1 MSQIS
6 VFELDSQSSV
16 IKQSFL
22 TGLKL
27 ENGDY
32 YTYSSAIGDYNPNDP
47 ETNEVPGGS
56 QVLLKGENYKGA
68 STSNSFILTYA
79 NRCDAIPFSTDDSIG
94 WNNIVGVDPPPYQLC
109 PLCPPPA
116 TDALTSAPT
125 IAPITGELFL
135 MLQFSSL
142 FTCTNSSAF

>member
-32 YTYSSAIGDYNPNDP
+32 YTCSSMIGDYDPNDP
-47 ETNEVPGGS
+47 ETNEIPGGL
-56 QVLLKGENYKGA
+56 QVLLKGEN
-68 STSNSFILTYA
+68 SH
-79 NRCDAIPFSTDDSIG
+79 P
-94 WNNIVGVDPPPYQLC
+94 IVL
-109 PLCPPPA
+109 
-116 TDALTSAPT
+116 S
-125 IAPITGELFL
+125 
-135 MLQFSSL
+135 
-142 FTCTNSSAF
+142 

>member
-32 YTYSSAIGDYNPNDP
+32 YTCSSMIGDYDPN
-47 ETNEVPGGS
+47 EIPGGL
-56 QVLLKGENYKGA
+56 QVLLKGEN
-68 STSNSFILTYA
+68 SH
-79 NRCDAIPFSTDDSIG
+79 P
-94 WNNIVGVDPPPYQLC
+94 IVL
-109 PLCPPPA
+109 
-116 TDALTSAPT
+116 S
-125 IAPITGELFL
+125 
-135 MLQFSSL
+135 
-142 FTCTNSSAF
+142 